1 MPLSNAQAEIAN
13 NDTRFRVLVSGR
25 RFGKTTLGIREICRE
40 ARIPGTVCWA
50 VCPSYRQAK
59 NVWWLKLKKK
69 LFTLHWIE
77 KINEAELSITLKNG
91 SIIALKGAENYDSL
105 RGNRVDFL
113 VMDEIADIKPEA
125 FYESLRPTLSD
136 SAGKALFMGTPKG
149 IQNWSYDLFNYESDS
164 DEWKSWKFTTISGGN
179 VPEKEI
185 ESARKLLDER
195 TFRQEYEA
203 SFETYAGVIYYSFS
217 RKDNVV
223 KCTEY
228 DLEKVDYPEVLHIGI
243 DFNIDPVSAV
253 VMYKTK
259 EEKLHIIDEI
269 RIFSSNTNELVDEI
283 KHRYPRSK
291 IWAYPDPA
299 GRQRKTSAN
308 GMTDIIILQNAGF
321 VVKAP
326 NSHPPVR
333 DRINSVNSA
342 LCGGD
347 GSRTLL
353 IDPRCRYTIEG
364 LERQVYKEGTQQP
377 DKESGYD
384 HQNDALGYAIHYLRP
399 VRKDKSEETQPQV
412 WRHRIG
418 A

>member
-1 MPLSNAQAEIAN
+1 MPLSEAQASVASD
-13 NDTRFRVLVSGR
+13 DTRFRCLISGR
-25 RFGKTTLGIREICRE
+25 RFGKTTLGIREICKE
-40 ARIPGTVCWA
+40 ARMPDTICWA

-59 NVWWLKLKKK
+59 NIWWLKLKKK
-69 LFTLHWIE
+69 LFSLHWID
-77 KINEAELSITLKNG
+77 KINEAELTIYLKNG
-91 SIIALKGAENYDSL
+91 SIISLKGAENYDSL

-113 VMDEIADIKPEA
+113 VMDEVADIKPEA
-125 FYESLRPTLSD
+125 FFESLRPTLSD
-136 SAGKALFMGTPKG
+136 SMGKALFMGTPKG
-149 IQNWSYDLFNYESDS
+149 IQNWSYDLYNMEHDS
-164 DEWKSWKFTTISGGN
+164 EEWKSWQYTTIAGGN
-179 VPEKEI
+179 VPESEI
-185 ESARKLLDER
+185 ESARKLLDTR

-203 SFETYAGVIYYSFS
+203 SFETYSGVIYYAFD
-217 RKDNVV
+217 RTANVK

-228 DLEKVDYPEVLHIGI
+228 NLDNGDFPEVLHIGI

-253 VMYKTK
+253 VMYKTSDDTY
-259 EEKLHIIDEI
+259 HIIDEI

-283 KHRYPRSK
+283 KQRYPRSK
-291 IWAYPDPA
+291 VWAYPDPA

-342 LCGGD
+342 LCDSLG
-347 GSRTLL
+347 TNHLMV
-353 IDPRCRYTIEG
+353 DPRCRYTVEA
-364 LERQVYKEGTQQP
+364 LERQTYKEGTQQP

-384 HQNDALGYAIHYLRP
+384 HTNDALGYAIHYLRP
-399 VRKDKSEETQPQV
+399 VRKDNDDSNTPLV